1 MLAAESAILDAATQQ
16 VIPASSLDVFEME
29 AEKRRAEL
37 ASQGYALPEG
47 QERMAREFATS
58 DKLLV
63 VGIGAAGAGKTS
75 STRLAVNAIEASGG
89 RVVGLAPTAAAAAVM
104 REEMGIEAD
113 TVDKILS
120 DWKNGAPV
128 SLRAGDVLLVDE
140 AGMVSTPKF
149 QQILQLAQ
157 ERGALVRALGDY
169 RQLSAVGSGGALR
182 LVDREV
188 GAAHLDELFRF
199 KNPDEAAATL
209 ALREPP
215 LVGDDKPFD
224 WYKNQ
229 GRVVAG
235 ESDVMVEQV
244 FTAWRDDTTAGKQS
258 IMIASTNETVGKLN
272 DLAQAHA
279 MERGHVHP
287 EHGSVRLH
295 NLSLIHI

>member
-1 MLAAESAILDAATQQ
+1 MLPLHAQSQRLTPREFMRADGVSQHQKINYELFTSERVLAAESAILDAATQQ

-37 ASQGYALPEG
+37 ALQGYALPEG

-89 RVVGLAPTAAAAAVM
+89 RVVGMAPTAAAAAVM

-157 ERGALVRALGDY
+157 ERGA
-169 RQLSAVGSGGALR
+169 
-182 LVDREV
+182 
-188 GAAHLDELFRF
+188 
-199 KNPDEAAATL
+199 
-209 ALREPP
+209 
-215 LVGDDKPFD
+215 
-224 WYKNQ
+224 
-229 GRVVAG
+229 
-235 ESDVMVEQV
+235 
-244 FTAWRDDTTAGKQS
+244 
-258 IMIASTNETVGKLN
+258 
-272 DLAQAHA
+272 
-279 MERGHVHP
+279 
-287 EHGSVRLH
+287 
-295 NLSLIHI
+295 